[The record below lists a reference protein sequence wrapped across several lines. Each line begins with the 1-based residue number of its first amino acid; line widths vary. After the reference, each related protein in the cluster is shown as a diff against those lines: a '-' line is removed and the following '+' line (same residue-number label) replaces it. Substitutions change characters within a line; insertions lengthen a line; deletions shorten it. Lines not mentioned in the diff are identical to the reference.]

1 MFWSR
6 DPSCFDQ
13 DHHNSLG
20 SAQIAE
26 KILISSVPCHAL
38 EWFVYRFQTS
48 ARGGKKRV
56 WNRRWEI
63 HTRTRTSRERDGET
77 REWKQGTRFVDYNCK
92 CTLVPNNPVMRVRHR
107 WCFGFRF
114 SFFGFGFFILGDDID
129 LLGKCLRDSFVSKDL
144 ELESSGIWGFEIWG
158 LRGKF
163 RPS

>member
-1 MFWSR
+1 MHS
-6 DPSCFDQ
+6 
-13 DHHNSLG
+13 NG
-20 SAQIAE
+20 SSIDF
-26 KILISSVPCHAL
+26 KRAL
-38 EWFVYRFQTS
+38 EVEKNEF
-48 ARGGKKRV
+48 
-56 WNRRWEI
+56 EI
-63 HTRTRTSRERDGET
+63 EGERYTHAHAHRERERERERDGET
-77 REWKQGTRFVDYNCK
+77 REWKQGTRFFDYNCK